1 MKVGSAGC
9 PLPDCIEDR
18 LFSFLT
24 RIVMSSFNR
33 AYPLHINLRETE
45 EREREQ
51 AKRLD
56 ELDRLESEFNGTP
69 LGKQKKRADDVV
81 TSKSKRQVKKAAKH
95 EVKREHPGWGPT
107 RHAVRLTTS
116 HK

>member
-1 MKVGSAGC
+1 
-9 PLPDCIEDR
+9 
-18 LFSFLT
+18 
-24 RIVMSSFNR
+24 MSSFNR

-81 TSKSKRQVKKAAKH
+81 NSKSKRQVKKVAKH
-95 EVKREHPGWGPT
+95 EVSEVKREYPGFESSALARSSSGRKPGGP
-107 RHAVRLTTS
+107 HAARWFKKS
-116 HK
+116 